1 LEDEKERPRLPLTLL
16 SRRKGVLGTA
26 ARPWRRKPAGGTIFP
41 KSKLDLHAIAAL
53 FFLTDIAAGAT
64 VSERRIDLHHRN
76 SRSFSW
82 AYGPL
87 LIMGLKVH

>member
-41 KSKLDLHAIAAL
+41 KPKLDLHAIAAL
-53 FFLTDIAAGAT
+53 ALQFINEPSEPCFLSPMG
-64 VSERRIDLHHRN
+64 L
-76 SRSFSW
+76 SW
-82 AYGPL
+82 AL
-87 LIMGLKVH
+87 